1 MHAPSELPGPAL
13 ISVYQDDDE
22 LELDDSIAKPVV
34 LEAGEARPGQDK
46 WRDLPWAAAFSLHT
60 CVVLIMALSS
70 GANLGSGARYAPSMH
85 KAAVLVGGV
94 ALLLLASAVLAVLWL
109 RLLIRH
115 AADLIEVVLWG
126 TAGGC
131 ALVAVV
137 YFTLI
142 SGGWLL
148 GLVFGIAALAA
159 FFFAVGVQDRVP
171 FASSTLRVA
180 CKGLQAQMPGLLLV
194 GLGTMLV
201 VATWVLVWSAA
212 YLGSVGATAAARGFW
227 RGWVGEPLLLLSLC
241 WGCQV
246 GVGVAHLTSA
256 GAVADWWVHG
266 DRNRVSRGAAASGHR
281 SHVVASVSRSGIG
294 TSGGAAAAEMA
305 DDDGDVGG
313 FRGLGGIEPSAR
325 SAMADQN
332 EEVAVDLDFSFTSD
346 SRATAADDACI
357 DDDGGFHHRNGRE
370 PHYFRDAL
378 AEVFHDLGLS
388 GLDCS
393 GPGGSSNSA
402 SVLELGPVVWG
413 SLGRA
418 CSTSFGSACCGALV
432 VAVLHATKAMLKD
445 AEQRLRWHYYHG
457 SLGLALGAPQQRSS
471 NATAAPSS
479 SGRRGRFRYS
489 HLLGHDSS
497 SATNHS
503 SNGGSSSGLNT
514 ANPFLDRCV
523 VKSLR
528 FLAYCV
534 GRLEALAEYYNR
546 YAYVCCALHGDDF
559 SSAGARA
566 TSLFRRCGWSA
577 IVNDSLVDA
586 ALQMGGLLSGAL
598 VGVLGW
604 WIGASS
610 GVGTDAAFLL
620 CCVGLLSGYGLCGV
634 LMHGLVTSSVATV
647 FVCFAEAPHDLAS
660 HHPELHRELLA
671 AWQHAH
677 PEALPE
683 LHISDP
689 HDNQH
694 QHNYRNDGASGGN
707 GGGGIGSYDY
717 SSGAQA
723 SSSQGLSDSY
733 LKTQVVAAKEVEATT
748 TAAARPRPPTLAAES
763 ASHRPAADAAAAT
776 LRAATASGDRSGA
789 AAARLEVAAR
799 NAEAA
804 ELILAP
810 QRVPLTNRSAKRHL
824 LGASVTFADLPESA
838 AAAHNHSRNHAET
851 ARRGDGDSSSED
863 EKGGLMLMSA
873 SSTASS
879 STSGSATVQDQQVHE
894 ARVAALASSVYG
906 SLYGST
912 YGSTYGSMYTS
923 LCASAGMGA
932 SNSAGGL
939 GASSSNDD
947 SSGFASIS
955 LGTSNSHAP
964 DGREAAAWGW
974 NAKLDLHGLFL
985 AEAEVI

>member
-1 MHAPSELPGPAL
+1 MNESSEPLGPAL
-13 ISVYQDDDE
+13 ISVYQDEDDE
-22 LELDDSIAKPVV
+22 LETGDAVAKPVI
-34 LEAGEARPGQDK
+34 LEAGESRPGQDK
-46 WRDLPWAAAFSLHT
+46 WRDLPWAAAFSLHV

-70 GANLGSGARYAPSMH
+70 GANLGSGARYAPSLH

-148 GLVFGIAALAA
+148 GLVFGLAAVAA

-194 GLGTMLV
+194 GLGTMLA

-227 RGWVGEPLLLLSLC
+227 RGCVGEPLLLLSLC

-256 GAVADWWVHG
+256 GAVADWWVNG
-266 DRNRVSRGAAASGHR
+266 DRRRASRGFI
-281 SHVVASVSRSGIG
+281 SVSRVGTG
-294 TSGGAAAAEMA
+294 TSGGAAAEMA
-305 DDDGDVGG
+305 DDDDDGEVGG
-313 FRGLGGIEPSAR
+313 FRGLGGMDPSGRRAT
-325 SAMADQN
+325 AQEA

-346 SRATAADDACI
+346 SRATAPGSGGDDN
-357 DDDGGFHHRNGRE
+357 FHRGTNGQE
-370 PHYFRDAL
+370 PHYFRNAL
-378 AEVFHDLGLS
+378 AEVLNDLGLS

-393 GPGGSSNSA
+393 SA
-402 SVLELGPVVWG
+402 GNGAGRNANVLQLGPVVWG
-413 SLGRA
+413 SLSRA

-432 VAVLHATKAMLKD
+432 VAVLQATKALLKD

-471 NATAAPSS
+471 GATTAASAAPS
-479 SGRRGRFRYS
+479 GGRGRFRYS
-489 HLLGHDSS
+489 HVMGHDSGAS
-497 SATNHS
+497 GHS
-503 SNGGSSSGLNT
+503 SSNSSNSGGSNGLNT
-514 ANPFLDRCV
+514 ANPYLDRCV

-528 FLAYCV
+528 FLAWCV
-534 GRLEALAEYYNR
+534 GRLEAFAEYYNR
-546 YAYVCCALHGDDF
+546 YAYVCCAVHGDDF

-620 CCVGLLSGYGLCGV
+620 CCVGLLSGYGLCGI

-647 FVCFAEAPHDLAS
+647 FVCFAETPHDLAH
-660 HHPELHRELLA
+660 HHPDLHRELLA
-671 AWQHAH
+671 AWQQAH

-683 LHISDP
+683 LHSRDP
-689 HDNQH
+689 RDSNNGQQYYHT
-694 QHNYRNDGASGGN
+694 GSAAGGGGGN
-707 GGGGIGSYDY
+707 GNDY
-717 SSGAQA
+717 SSSSAQSPSA
-723 SSSQGLSDSY
+723 QGFSDSY
-733 LKTQVVAAKEVEATT
+733 LQTQVVAAKGV
-748 TAAARPRPPTLAAES
+748 AAETTS
-763 ASHRPAADAAAAT
+763 SHRPAADAAAAT
-776 LRAATASGDRSGA
+776 LRAATAAGDRSGA
-789 AAARLEVAAR
+789 AAARVDLSAR

-804 ELILAP
+804 ESILAP
-810 QRVPLTNRSAKRHL
+810 QRVPLNRNSKRHL
-824 LGASVTFADLPESA
+824 LGASVTFADLPDHRSG
-838 AAAHNHSRNHAET
+838 N
-851 ARRGDGDSSSED
+851 DD
-863 EKGGLMLMSA
+863 EKGGMMVRSASGA
-873 SSTASS
+873 SSTSM
-879 STSGSATVQDQQVHE
+879 SGSLTAQDLQGHD
-894 ARVAALASSVYG
+894 ARVSALASSVYG

-912 YGSTYGSMYTS
+912 YGDTYGSMYAS
-923 LCASAGMGA
+923 LYASATGMGT
-932 SNSAGGL
+932 SSAGGGGL
-939 GASSSNDD
+939 GASRNNDD
-947 SSGFASIS
+947 SSGFASVS
-955 LGTSNSHAP
+955 LGMSGSHAP
-964 DGREAAAWGW
+964 EREAAVAWGW
-974 NAKLDLHGLFL
+974 GAKLDLHGLFL
-985 AEAEVI
+985 AEAEVTKN